1 MHYRSSLHNRLETAR
16 HLLKFHLFY
25 SCLCTIRRCWRRKR
39 ISRRISWFDVHE
51 RIKYRDYGTWWLHTA
66 NSPSLSELAWPN
78 VMRRLRYCGRRGV
91 KVTVPL
97 IWSSLT
103 ASLSCEHW
111 NTELILCL
119 YSVNRSF
126 KLGPSPAWV
135 KETCISLYIFLLSG
149 PLREAGRSPETPCQ
163 RLVILRCF
171 LVVPLL
177 FVHIFHSLILRH
189 CQTSTIFGS
198 P

>member
-1 MHYRSSLHNRLETAR
+1 MHYRSSLHDGVETAR
-16 HLLKFHLFY
+16 HLLEFHLFY
-25 SCLCTIRRCWRRKR
+25 SCLCTICRCWRRKR
-39 ISRRISWFDVHE
+39 ISRRISWFDANEGYGTEAGVTRSE
-51 RIKYRDYGTWWLHTA
+51 WIKYRDYGTWWLHTA

-111 NTELILCL
+111 NTELILSL

-126 KLGPSPAWV
+126 KWV
-135 KETCISLYIFLLSG
+135 L
-149 PLREAGRSPETPCQ
+149 A
-163 RLVILRCF
+163 
-171 LVVPLL
+171 
-177 FVHIFHSLILRH
+177 RH
-189 CQTSTIFGS
+189 E
-198 P
+198 